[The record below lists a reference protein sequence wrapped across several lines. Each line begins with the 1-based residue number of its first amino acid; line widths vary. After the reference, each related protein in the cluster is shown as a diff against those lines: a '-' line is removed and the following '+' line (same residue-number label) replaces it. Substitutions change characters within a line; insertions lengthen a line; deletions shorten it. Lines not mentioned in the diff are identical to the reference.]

1 MDKEYL
7 SQKQIAEKLGYSKQK
22 IYRCIKANHIKEV
35 VTEVVKGNKVLMYD
49 NQAVMQIE
57 SILKNGDSVSSEVHR
72 EVHQKTHEVHHD
84 AVNDALLKQLEIL
97 NEQLKIKDK
106 QIEDLST
113 ALANVTEGLKVA
125 QVLQANAEK
134 KILELEEKKKE
145 EELVVVEEPEE
156 PQKKKWWKFG
166 K

>member
-1 MDKEYL
+1 MEYL

-35 VTEVVKGNKVLMYD
+35 ATEVVKGNKVLMYD

-57 SILKNGDSVSSEVHR
+57 SILKNGDSVSGEVHH
-72 EVHQKTHEVHHD
+72 EVLQKTHEAHHD
-84 AVNDALLKQLEIL
+84 AVNDALLKQLDIL

-113 ALANVTEGLKVA
+113 ALANVTEGLKAA

-134 KILELEEKKKE
+134 KVLELEEKKKE
-145 EELVVVEEPEE
+145 EVVIVEEPEE